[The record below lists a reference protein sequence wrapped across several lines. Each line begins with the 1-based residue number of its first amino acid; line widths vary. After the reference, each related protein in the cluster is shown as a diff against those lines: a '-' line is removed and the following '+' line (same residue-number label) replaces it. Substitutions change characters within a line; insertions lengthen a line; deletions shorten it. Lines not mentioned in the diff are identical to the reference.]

1 MSEGPS
7 RQERGAA
14 AVPQA
19 PIMRIDPIPALL
31 HSGNAALSF
40 FARRD
45 LLDEQVGSL
54 AEVWQSPAARKLLA
68 KQQADGS
75 WGPSGKKKEIYPPHH
90 HSLVET
96 FKRFRIL
103 AQRYQ
108 FTRES
113 AGLAKAAEYLLS
125 CQTSSGDI
133 RGMIGNQYAT
143 YYTGLILSL
152 LIETGYAGDARID
165 KGMRWLLSM
174 RQDDGGW
181 TVPLLTHRL
190 EAPTIC
196 RITSEYAEPV
206 EPDRTMPFSHTWTSM
221 VLLAFAAHPVYRD
234 SEEARAAALL
244 MKSCFFKPDYYT
256 SYRAPSYWVRFA
268 FWWPNLLTA
277 LETLASLGFSA
288 SDDDIAAA
296 LAWFVDHQREDGLWN
311 LSYALG
317 REGKD
322 EPGKPEE
329 RLWLALRICRMLRR
343 YGTL

>member
-1 MSEGPS
+1 VSKGPS
-7 RQERGAA
+7 CRKHGAA

-19 PIMRIDPIPALL
+19 PLMRIDPVPALL
-31 HSGNAALSF
+31 HSGNAAASF
-40 FARRD
+40 FTRRD

-54 AEVWQSPAARKLLA
+54 TEVWESPAARKLLA
-68 KQQADGS
+68 RQQADGS
-75 WGPSGKKKEIYPPHH
+75 WRPSGRKQEVYPPHH

-103 AQRYQ
+103 VQRYR
-108 FTRES
+108 FNRES
-113 AGLAKAAEYLLS
+113 AGLARAAEYLLS
-125 CQTSSGDI
+125 CQTPGGDI

-152 LIETGYAGDARID
+152 LIEAGYADDARVD

-181 TVPLLTHRL
+181 TVPLLSRTL
-190 EAPTIC
+190 DAATIR

-206 EPDRTMPFSHTWTSM
+206 EPDRTMPFSHTWTNM

-244 MKSCFFKPDYYT
+244 MKAGFFKPDYYT
-256 SYRAPSYWVRFA
+256 SYQAPNYWVRFA

-296 LAWFVDHQREDGLWN
+296 LAWFVDHQREDGLWDVA
-311 LSYALG
+311 YALG

-329 RLWLALRICRMLRR
+329 RLWLTLRICRMFRR